1 MRLLQ
6 KSLAAAAVALLV
18 LPTVAQ
24 AQRKY
29 GMAGCGLGS
38 VVMGAKGSQISA
50 ATTNG
55 TGVQTFGISS
65 GTSNCNPDS
74 KAAVSEAQETY
85 MFNNYASLSKE
96 TAQGSGATL
105 AGLATVLGCGEA
117 QQAEFNKFVQEEHRT
132 IFSAPG
138 AVAALETL
146 KETLAKN
153 EQLAQNCKH
162 ASNSNTKG
170 AH

>member
-1 MRLLQ
+1 MLLQ
-6 KSLAAAAVALLV
+6 KSLAAAAVGLLV

-38 VVMGAKGSQISA
+38 IVMGAKGSQISA

-55 TGVQTFGISS
+55 TGVQTLGISS

-74 KAAVSEAQETY
+74 KTAVSEAQETY

-96 TAQGSGATL
+96 TAQGSGSTL

-117 QQAEFNKFVQEEHRT
+117 QQAEFNKFVQEEHR
-132 IFSAPG
+132 
-138 AVAALETL
+138 
-146 KETLAKN
+146 
-153 EQLAQNCKH
+153 
-162 ASNSNTKG
+162 
-170 AH
+170 